1 MNQSEQSFALLAGSL
16 ARTRCIAIGLEQV
29 KYRKG
34 EQEDCETVPH
44 PPPTV
49 GLRSAGCWLLAAAG
63 CWLSGGA
70 GDSGSMSRGTGGL
83 TDSTEEA
90 R

>member
-1 MNQSEQSFALLAGSL
+1 MNQSEQSFAFLAGSL

-34 EQEDCETVPH
+34 EQEGCETVPH

-49 GLRSAGCWLLAAAG
+49 GLLVAGCWLLAVWGGGQREHESRRGRAAS
-63 CWLSGGA
+63 WI
-70 GDSGSMSRGTGGL
+70 
-83 TDSTEEA
+83 DSTEEA